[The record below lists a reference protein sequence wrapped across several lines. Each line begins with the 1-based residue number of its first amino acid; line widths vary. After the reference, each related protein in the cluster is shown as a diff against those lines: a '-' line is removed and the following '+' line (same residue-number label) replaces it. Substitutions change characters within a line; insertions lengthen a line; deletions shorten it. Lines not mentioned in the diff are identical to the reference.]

1 MVWSALMP
9 MQKHRLK
16 VMHIILNLRHDGAQ
30 EAVRT
35 LSEHLAKDECEPIVC
50 SFVDGPL
57 RHDLEEFGIKVEVL
71 GSLRR
76 YSIVALPWFIIE
88 MLQIRRKLVQLVR
101 KYEIDI
107 VQTHL
112 LEALNFLALT
122 LRYDTALRVVLWTIQ
137 NVEFLPNEKHWLLRP
152 KRFGH
157 RLLYRLTAGKV
168 DGFIAVSDQVRE
180 SLIREIGSVQDK
192 IFTIC
197 NAVDVRRFE
206 RPGDQAAL
214 CDQLGIE
221 TQARLV
227 ATVGRLT
234 KQKGHCHLIDAAAT
248 VVSSYPDTHF
258 LFIGVGELKDVLMAQ
273 ARRAGLSENIHF
285 LGKRQD
291 VPDLLAAVDLFV
303 LPSLW
308 EGLSL
313 ALLEAM
319 AAGKPIVAT
328 AVSGTTQAM
337 IHGETGLVVPP
348 RDSAAL
354 AEAIIQL
361 LSDPAQ
367 AQVMGR
373 AAKQHVTA
381 NFGAQKQAE
390 EHLALYRRLLS
401 KQD

>member
-1 MVWSALMP
+1 MSEN
-9 MQKHRLK
+9 KLK
-16 VMHIILNLRHDGAQ
+16 VMHLILNLERDGGQTAAQ
-30 EAVRT
+30 T
-35 LSEHLAKDECEPIVC
+35 LSEYLAADDCVPVVC
-50 SFVDGPL
+50 TLSDGPL
-57 RHDLEEFGIKVEVL
+57 RSDLEELGITVEVI
-71 GSLRR
+71 GPRR
-76 YSIVALPWFIIE
+76 YSILALPWFIAD
-88 MLQIRRKLVQLVR
+88 MIRIRQKLVQLVR
-101 KYEIDI
+101 KYELD
-107 VQTHL
+107 VLQTHL
-112 LEALNFLALT
+112 LNLLNFLTLT
-122 LRYDTALRVVLWTIQ
+122 LRSDTHLRVVLWTIQ
-137 NVEFLPNEKHWLLRP
+137 NVEFLPEGKHWLLGP

-180 SLIREIGSVQDK
+180 SLVRQIGPVQNK

-206 RPGDQAAL
+206 RPGDKAAL

-221 TQARLV
+221 THARLV

-234 KQKGHCHLIDAAAT
+234 EQKGHCYLIDAAAT
-248 VVSSYPDTHF
+248 VVSSYPDTYF
-258 LFIGVGELKDVLMAQ
+258 LFIGVGELKDALMAQ
-273 ARRAGLSENIHF
+273 IRRAGLSENIHF

-308 EGLSL
+308 EGLSV